1 MGSRRAPVIGPPC
14 RDNRA
19 PHRDNQATPL
29 APDRL
34 PRTLRGQGPPP
45 HPVWTPGS
53 ACFPVPATRPH
64 HGDSLLRG
72 LVPDQE
78 PPSNPS
84 SRNRVTPTRTHHWG
98 ALFSHP
104 GAGPLPRLGGVAPPC
119 G

>member
-34 PRTLRGQGPPP
+34 PRTLRGQ
-45 HPVWTPGS
+45 
-53 ACFPVPATRPH
+53 ATRPH